1 GFGGRSEC
9 PRMVAWSFAAVP
21 NASACRRGHSQPFR
35 MPAAGMIR
43 TTLSLLQ
50 KSLLDVP
57 SALHEK
63 QHGIVN
69 EQQYEYQTAECQCCI
84 DGAEQVGGEAAEHRA
99 DHSAEPLHGAD
110 DTPRLGA
117 AAFRSEEHTSELQ
130 SRFDLEC
137 RLLLEKKKKPH
148 VQQDKPNLR
157 QMFQMDESDDNYG

>member
-117 AAFRSEEHTSELQ
+117 AAFPYGAGEIFIPGWQHKAVGQTDETGDGEDQ
-130 SRFDLEC
+130 PDGFEC
-137 RLLLEKKKKPH
+137 
-148 VQQDKPNLR
+148 
-157 QMFQMDESDDNYG
+157 